1 MTRRRDGAKR
11 GGTGGVIINDVGTDL
26 RIIPP
31 QGGSWGSHMPA
42 LICHSWGPLLG
53 VLIPEASGLPCV
65 CAGVTT
71 LGTLDSPP
79 QRDVGAESWKR
90 LR

>member
-1 MTRRRDGAKR
+1 
-11 GGTGGVIINDVGTDL
+11 
-26 RIIPP
+26 
-31 QGGSWGSHMPA
+31 MPA